1 MSLNIKKVMSLVK
14 KNLDSEWGKINFEY
28 LVEEK
33 EALAAANISL
43 ASMDDDIKVIISAYP
58 GGGAVFRVIFDL
70 IDKTEEVLNLLNKFN
85 CDNPFFNAFVG
96 EEGYLELRHF
106 FICYEENMFKS
117 YPSEFMVRIAQLAE
131 NEYIQELT
139 RYTHK

>member
-1 MSLNIKKVMSLVK
+1 MSLNIKRVMSFVK
-14 KNLDSEWGKINFEY
+14 KELDREWSKIGFEY
-28 LVEEK
+28 LVEER

-43 ASMDDDIKVIISAYP
+43 SGMDDDIKIIISAYP

-70 IDKTEEVLNLLNKFN
+70 IDETPAVLSLLNKFN
-85 CDNPFFNAFVG
+85 SDSPFFNAFIG
-96 EEGYLELRHF
+96 KEGYLELRHF

-117 YPSEFMVRIAQLAE
+117 YPSEFMVRIAQLSE
-131 NEYIQELT
+131 NEYIRELT